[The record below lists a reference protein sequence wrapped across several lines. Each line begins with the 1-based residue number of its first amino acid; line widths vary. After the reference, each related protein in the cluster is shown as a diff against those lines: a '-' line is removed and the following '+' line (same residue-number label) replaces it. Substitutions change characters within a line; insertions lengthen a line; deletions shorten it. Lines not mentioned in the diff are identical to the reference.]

1 MSCLNIGDSYV
12 NCLQFSSYA
21 KTKKE
26 TETLKLVQKEL
37 SRLDNLLYTDV
48 QILRDKIDHACREFD
63 AARYEF
69 STIVGQGP
77 VVQSWFSVN
86 RGLKFN
92 SLF

>member
-63 AARYEF
+63 AAR
-69 STIVGQGP
+69 
-77 VVQSWFSVN
+77 
-86 RGLKFN
+86 
-92 SLF
+92 